1 MPQKS
6 GLGRGLG
13 ALIPSGEKVQLE
25 NSVMLVPVEMV
36 LPNHAR
42 NGLKYTRSPFLS
54 SIICLKP
61 RAGLPTLKAC
71 KK

>member
-36 LPNHAR
+36 LPNPR
-42 NGLKYTRSPFLS
+42 QPRRTMQIEELEELKRSNRS
-54 SIICLKP
+54 S
-61 RAGLPTLKAC
+61 T
-71 KK
+71 